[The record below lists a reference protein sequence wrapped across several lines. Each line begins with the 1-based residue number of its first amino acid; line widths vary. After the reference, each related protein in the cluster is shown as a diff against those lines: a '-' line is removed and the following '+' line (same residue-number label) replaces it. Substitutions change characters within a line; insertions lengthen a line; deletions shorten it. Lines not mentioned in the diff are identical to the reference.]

1 MEPGPKG
8 AKKGPSALERAEKL
22 CGWKIRGRKDL
33 HSYARQAPTTLP
45 LKFGNHLKID
55 SIDVSDDFEQKKNF
69 FVSSR
74 NCPARLG
81 TSRNCPAG
89 LGSFR
94 NCPAGLRLSR
104 NCPAG
109 LGNVQKLPRRVRKR
123 PETAPQG

>member
-55 SIDVSDDFEQKKNF
+55 SIDVSDDFEQKKKF
-69 FVSSR
+69 LRFVKKLPR
-74 NCPARLG
+74 KVMNVQKLPRRVRIVQKLPRRLMI
-81 TSRNCPAG
+81 
-89 LGSFR
+89 
-94 NCPAGLRLSR
+94 
-104 NCPAG
+104 
-109 LGNVQKLPRRVRKR
+109 VQKLPRRVRKR